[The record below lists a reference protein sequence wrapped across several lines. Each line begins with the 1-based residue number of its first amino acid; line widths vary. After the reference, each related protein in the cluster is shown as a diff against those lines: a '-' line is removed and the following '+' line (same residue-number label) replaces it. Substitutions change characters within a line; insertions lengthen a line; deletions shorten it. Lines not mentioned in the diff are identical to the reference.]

1 METPARES
9 KGTAPASKSELKATQ
24 QVTERGRPWLLRL
37 PEALWLWGS
46 GFTALG
52 LDLITW

>member
-1 METPARES
+1 METPAPAS

-46 GFTALG
+46 GFAALG
-52 LDLITW
+52 LDLVT